1 MRVYGKADGVDVT
14 FYHVEGD
21 ILKTDVPWKEDG
33 KYIAEIYTEDDA
45 GNVSYLCDM
54 LFVISGHELKTEV
67 IPVGEKPED
76 TGQKYHVQ
84 LQNTEQK
91 YHVQLRE
98 GGYSIDNIRCGF
110 TVRSSGREISEGS
123 SQTGM

>member
-21 ILKTDVPWKEDG
+21 IWKTDVPWKEDG

-54 LFVISGHELKTEV
+54 LFVVSST
-67 IPVGEKPED
+67 
-76 TGQKYHVQ
+76 Y
-84 LQNTEQK
+84 
-91 YHVQLRE
+91 
-98 GGYSIDNIRCGF
+98 YSDHYSKSKGNYYPHDCDHR
-110 TVRSSGREISEGS
+110 
-123 SQTGM
+123 

>member
-1 MRVYGKADGVDVT
+1 MRVYGKADGIEVT
-14 FYHVEGD
+14 FYHAEGD
-21 ILKTDVPWKEDG
+21 IWKIDVPWKEDG
-33 KYIAEIYTEDDA
+33 KYIAEIYAEDDA

-84 LQNTEQK
+84 L
-91 YHVQLRE
+91 RE